1 MTRLELFR
9 RLRNLSGRQ
18 LGMDLGI
25 SQPSMSRLENG
36 HLPPDKLQPRLRQA
50 MEGYFHRPVTELLE
64 KVTENMV
71 L

>member
-36 HLPPDKLQPRLRQA
+36 HLPPHKLQPQLRQA
-50 MEGYFHRPVTELLE
+50 METYFHRPVDELLE
-64 KVTENMV
+64 RVRENMV